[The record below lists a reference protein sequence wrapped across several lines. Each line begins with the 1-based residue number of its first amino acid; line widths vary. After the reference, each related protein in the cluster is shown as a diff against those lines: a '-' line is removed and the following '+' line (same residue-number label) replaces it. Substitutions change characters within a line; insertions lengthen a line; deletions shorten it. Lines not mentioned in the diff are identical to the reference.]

1 MVVKPVILVGAA
13 VYTRDQNPG
22 QDYDWYIKA
31 GSLHLFEQLNEI
43 YSVALRGVNDEV
55 PKFAVMIEGQRIGFL
70 IGDMPC
76 QRIAHTKHKIYDTLY
91 LEFDTQYQQN
101 VLHAAAMLLLCPKN
115 LYSDYEQHFTDYAE
129 ILFYNSSHVANL
141 ILKTVKLP
149 VVSQQP
155 DFTLEPIKESKLALF
170 SDKDNRNRCARYL
183 IHLAHRENRI
193 SFVFLSTGQIN
204 RQECQKI
211 ADKHDECIILT
222 LSQEVAIEAN
232 LKRSKLF
239 NMKNLLKL

>member
-1 MVVKPVILVGAA
+1 MVIKSVVLAGTA
-13 VYTRDQNPG
+13 VHTRDLD

-31 GSLHLFEQLNEI
+31 GSLHLFEQINEI
-43 YSVALRGVNDEV
+43 YGIALRNVDDEV
-55 PKFAVMIEGQRIGFL
+55 PKLAVIIEGQRIGFL
-70 IGDMPC
+70 IGNMPC
-76 QRIAHTKHKIYDTLY
+76 QRLDHAKQMIRDTLY
-91 LEFDTQYQQN
+91 LEFDTQHQQN

-115 LYSDYEQHFTDYAE
+115 HYSDYEQHFIDYAE
-129 ILFYNSSHVANL
+129 ILFYNSSHTANL

-155 DFTLEPIKESKLALF
+155 NFTLEPLKESKVALL
-170 SDKDNRNRCARYL
+170 SDENNKNRCARYL
-183 IHLAHRENRI
+183 IHSIHKEDKI
-193 SFVFLSTGQIN
+193 SFVFLSTGQLKL
-204 RQECQKI
+204 QKCQQI

-222 LSQEVAIEAN
+222 LSQEVTTEKAN